1 MHMENADNKFIIII
15 IAIIVITHT
24 LFMTK
29 NAKIDTGTAEKPY
42 PLGLH
47 MPIEPLY

>member
-15 IAIIVITHT
+15 AIIVITST

-29 NAKIDTGTAEKPY
+29 TAKIDTGTAEKPY
-42 PLGLH
+42 TIWGWTCL
-47 MPIEPLY
+47 